1 MTYDREVLRIA
12 VESLE
17 ALGLRVTVGEHVMSR
32 YGYFA
37 GPDRDRAADIDAAF
51 ADDDVRG
58 VIAMLRKLAADYPG
72 SPIAVVFD
80 PKGKTFRDDL
90 YAEYKANRPPMPD
103 DLRDQIARLTE
114 ANRVMV
120 GDADLINTSMMA
132 ELEAMRASRRADV
145 SDVDD
150 ILAQLEPHLEGG
162 VHA

>member
-1 MTYDREVLRIA
+1 MSDPSALEERLAAALARIETA
-12 VESLE
+12 TTNLPDPQAIAADAKSQAALE
-17 ALGLRVTVGEHVMSR
+17 AQLDEERGANAQLVDRVK
-32 YGYFA
+32 A
-37 GPDRDRAADIDAAF
+37 LKDRQENQVAQ
-51 ADDDVRG
+51 
-58 VIAMLRKLAADYPG
+58 LEKSLAA
-72 SPIAVVFD
+72 A
-80 PKGKTFRDDL
+80 KTTE
-90 YAEYKANRPPMPD
+90 AEKNIVQQKLKASIE

-114 ANRVMV
+114 ANRAMV

>member
-1 MTYDREVLRIA
+1 MSDPSALEERLAAALARIETA
-12 VESLE
+12 TTNLPDPQAIAADAKSQAALE
-17 ALGLRVTVGEHVMSR
+17 AQFDEERGANAQLVDRVK
-32 YGYFA
+32 A
-37 GPDRDRAADIDAAF
+37 LKDRQENQVAQ
-51 ADDDVRG
+51 
-58 VIAMLRKLAADYPG
+58 LEKSLAA
-72 SPIAVVFD
+72 A
-80 PKGKTFRDDL
+80 KTTE
-90 YAEYKANRPPMPD
+90 AEKNIVQQKLKASIE

-114 ANRVMV
+114 ANRAMV

>member
-1 MTYDREVLRIA
+1 MSDPSALEERLAAALARIETA
-12 VESLE
+12 TTNLPDPQAIAADAKSQAALE
-17 ALGLRVTVGEHVMSR
+17 AQLDEERGANAQLV
-32 YGYFA
+32 
-37 GPDRDRAADIDAAF
+37 DRAKALKDRQENQVAQ
-51 ADDDVRG
+51 
-58 VIAMLRKLAADYPG
+58 LEKSLAA
-72 SPIAVVFD
+72 A
-80 PKGKTFRDDL
+80 KTTE
-90 YAEYKANRPPMPD
+90 AEKNIVQQKLKASIE

-114 ANRVMV
+114 ANRAMV